1 MKKTKIYL
9 YPFIFSAVFIAI
21 WITIGMIYNAIDN
34 FALALL
40 IQLVFFFV
48 WVIVALPIYCIRY
61 SKIIINE
68 KSKFALSIY
77 NSLLIM
83 MTHILPLNLGE
94 TTGFKLF
101 ILWVL
106 FWSLTPLILQ
116 LNKSKN
122 QNDNENK

>member
-34 FALALL
+34 LALALL

-94 TTGFKLF
+94 TIGFKLF

-106 FWSLTPLILQ
+106 YWNFAPLIFKLI
-116 LNKSKN
+116 KSEKT
-122 QNDNENK
+122 KL

>member
-34 FALALL
+34 LALALL

-68 KSKFALSIY
+68 KLKFALSIY

-94 TTGFKLF
+94 TIGFKLF

-106 FWSLTPLILQ
+106 LWSLTPLILQ

>member
-34 FALALL
+34 LALALL